1 WKRPGRIDSCRLN
14 KETIPFGMVSLFY
27 VEKYLSE
34 QALGPFAVSCSSGP
48 FHTRQFASKLSV
60 ADVYDSRNNKAA
72 HQIKRYSENAHN
84 VVAGH
89 TIRYGFFVLYVMGNI
104 CVGKIKNGEENAVL
118 K

>member
-34 QALGPFAVSCSSGP
+34 QALGPFAVSCSSGA

-60 ADVYDSRNNKAA
+60 ADVYESRHNKAA
-72 HQIKRYSENAHN
+72 HKVKESERKLICLLFCEGQLVRRKNALELLP
-84 VVAGH
+84 V
-89 TIRYGFFVLYVMGNI
+89 
-104 CVGKIKNGEENAVL
+104 
-118 K
+118 